1 MTKHLALLGH
11 RMTRIFSIFLFLGLA
26 SGQSESDS
34 TQIDYK
40 KLGIDAASDDFNS
53 RYYYYAGC
61 TCYGVYLIPVAA
73 IAPVKIPEKYNSIL
87 LSDEGESF
95 KISYKKELRKL
106 KVKNI
111 GKGTF
116 HLFSAAGVSY
126 MLFIAFL
133 LGGGITIFY

>member
-1 MTKHLALLGH
+1 MTKHLTLLGN
-11 RMTRIFSIFLFLGLA
+11 RIFLILLFIGSA
-26 SGQSESDS
+26 WGQGEYDT

-61 TCYGVYLIPVAA
+61 TGYGVYLIPVAA

-87 LSDEGESF
+87 LSDGGESF

-106 KVKNI
+106 KIKNI

-116 HLFSAAGVSY
+116 HLISAAGVSY

>member
-1 MTKHLALLGH
+1 MTKHLTLIGH
-11 RMTRIFSIFLFLGLA
+11 RIFPIFLLIGLA
-26 SGQSESDS
+26 WGKAEPDTSE
-34 TQIDYK
+34 IDYYQM
-40 KLGIDAASDDFNS
+40 GIDAASDDFNS

-61 TCYGVYLIPVAA
+61 TGYGVYLIPVAA
-73 IAPVKIPEKYNSIL
+73 IAPVKIPEKYNFIL
-87 LSDEGESF
+87 FSEGGESF

-116 HLFSAAGVSY
+116 HLISAAGVSY